1 MCGYDYISS
10 KQLLPGVEEQT
21 SQSPPCLAPLAQWGG
36 LRENNVYEYMYIEV
50 KQGESG
56 VGQDG

>member
-1 MCGYDYISS
+1 MCGIHCGYDYISS
-10 KQLLPGVEEQT
+10 KQLLPGAEEQT

-36 LRENNVYEYMYIEV
+36 LWENNVYIEV

>member
-10 KQLLPGVEEQT
+10 KQLLPGAEEQT

-36 LRENNVYEYMYIEV
+36 LKENYVYIGV
-50 KQGESG
+50 KQCESG